1 MKDFDANCFWNVYK
15 YCVSNLTYSYFSLKV
30 IAALDNIV
38 FTLIDKIP
46 IKIPIYLD
54 FLNLRLISSSDV
66 EAF

>member
-15 YCVSNLTYSYFSLKV
+15 YCVNNLTYSYFSLKV

-46 IKIPIYLD
+46 I
-54 FLNLRLISSSDV
+54 
-66 EAF
+66 